1 MFKCI
6 FYELLIVSRD
16 FLLFAAPVVFYNV
29 MEKQYYDHLMLLID
43 STQML
48 LYSFDKKDLE
58 IAKSKVNK
66 KLIMIYI
73 LAL

>member
-1 MFKCI
+1 
-6 FYELLIVSRD
+6 
-16 FLLFAAPVVFYNV
+16 
-29 MEKQYYDHLMLLID
+29 MEKQYYDHVMHLID

-58 IAKSKVNK
+58 IVKNNVNK
-66 KLIMIYI
+66 KLKVTYI

>member
-1 MFKCI
+1 L
-6 FYELLIVSRD
+6 YELLIVSWD
-16 FLLFAAPVVFYNV
+16 FLLFAAPVGFYNV
-29 MEKQYYDHLMLLID
+29 MKKQYYDHLMLLID

-48 LYSFDKKDLE
+48 LSSFDKRFG
-58 IAKSKVNK
+58 IAKNKINK